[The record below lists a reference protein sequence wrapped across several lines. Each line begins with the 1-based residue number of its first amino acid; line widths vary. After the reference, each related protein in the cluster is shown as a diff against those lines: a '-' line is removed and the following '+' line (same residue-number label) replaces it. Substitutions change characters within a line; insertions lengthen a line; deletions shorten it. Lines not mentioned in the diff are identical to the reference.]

1 LTSVRQSKQPL
12 LQDRIFPVPQTER
25 EAEQHLL
32 VAPAGDAVLA
42 ADVRARPGLIVGHVV
57 PGFDVAVDVLA
68 HAAPLPLAEVGS
80 PLLPWHALVGGLL
93 EALLLGLLVLYAHR
107 GTSSGVSGKRN
118 QRDEGGS

>member
-1 LTSVRQSKQPL
+1 MPFHRPSAKQSSML
-12 LQDRIFPVPQTER
+12 V
-25 EAEQHLL
+25 
-32 VAPAGDAVLA
+32 VAPARDAVLA
-42 ADVRARPGLIVGHVV
+42 ADVRARPGLIVGDVV

-80 PLLPWHALVGGLL
+80 PLLPWHALMGGLL

-118 QRDEGGS
+118 QREEGGS